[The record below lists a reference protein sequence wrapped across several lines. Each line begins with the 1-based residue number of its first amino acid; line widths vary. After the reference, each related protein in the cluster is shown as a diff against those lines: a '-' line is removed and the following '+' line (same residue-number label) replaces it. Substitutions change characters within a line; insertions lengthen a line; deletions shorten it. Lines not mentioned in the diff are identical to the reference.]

1 MGASMSTARRVFIS
15 YCHEDIDQETLE
27 FLLHIF
33 QSNAKKDYEVLIDRV
48 NLKYGDD
55 IPDFMSL
62 LDQVDSVVILLTP
75 AYKRK
80 TLTHSGGVHTEYTR
94 ILARYDQA
102 QTVRKGTTTA
112 TQPLHTFELIPVLFT
127 GDDSSSIPDE
137 LRHLRYLSLV
147 GLRVARDEHKQ
158 FMITKYA
165 EQKFIPEVLKIVGNW
180 RVSTTL
186 KSADFKRQYNELY
199 TRLFRELKANWSD
212 TTRAN
217 LDMLEGLF
225 VKTDAYKQIQKQDV
239 YFIIGRKGSGKSTIA
254 DVLAIKLKDEYK
266 GFIPLVAN
274 DFELEAL
281 YSLLGDQ
288 QIASDTTNVI
298 TRRRLFEY
306 AWELLIYIC
315 AIEILTSLGARG
327 KLTAEQSVHV
337 APLQTFMT
345 SLRYRTAIAPSTGVP
360 SHFWYAFSLAIDY
373 VRRVIDESE
382 PSQTQYYASIRSKLS
397 REAFL
402 AFSIGPEALEG
413 FGKIIDTCKKRFLIT
428 LDGFD
433 TKFDE
438 FRANS
443 ILKYQEQL
451 RARALFEI
459 EWLAALLLTTLELK
473 HDRRRNKFFEL
484 LEFCVT
490 VPKDRYLEVR
500 RSVRDGYRFAGKSC
514 SLEWTGIELAIL
526 MRKRMEK
533 LSGFETDPELEAE
546 ERLEEVHAKQFPTI
560 PFDLHFEYHGHN
572 YRITLFS
579 YVLRHSFWR
588 PRDILLHY
596 AKILAVA
603 ENMRKR
609 QLSVD
614 MIRRVVKEVNF
625 EVINTEFI
633 QEFKSIV
640 SNIEA
645 IVQSFSRSKQTLSY
659 SDAVAKVADINFDFA
674 IGELGVE
681 DADRKIEFL
690 YDIGFLGVLVSEELR
705 EKLGITHKHAF
716 YFNEGQA
723 IKRIGGKDKFS
734 DLVLI
739 IHPIFAEYLRLDV
752 STGELTLN
760 FDWDYLKQNEAMRHA
775 RT

>member
-1 MGASMSTARRVFIS
+1 MGAMRRVFIS
-15 YCHEDIDQETLE
+15 YCHEDVDQETLE

-33 QSNAKKDYEVLIDRV
+33 RTNAKKDYEILIDRI
-48 NLKYGDD
+48 NLQYGDD

-80 TLTHSGGVHTEYTR
+80 TLTHSGGVHAEYTR
-94 ILARYDQA
+94 ILARHDLA
-102 QTVRKGTTTA
+102 QTLRTA
-112 TQPLHTFELIPVLFT
+112 AFELIPVIFT
-127 GDDSSSIPDE
+127 GDESSSLPDE
-137 LRHLRYLSLV
+137 LKHLRYLSLV
-147 GLRVARDEHKQ
+147 GLRVARDKHKE
-158 FMITKYA
+158 FMITNYA
-165 EQKFIPEVLKIVGNW
+165 EQKFVQEIHKIIGNW

-186 KSADFKRQYNELY
+186 KSSEFKKQYHELY
-199 TRLFRELKANWSD
+199 TRLFRELKASWSD
-212 TTRAN
+212 TTAEN

-225 VKTDAYKQIQKQDV
+225 VKTDAYKQIQRQDV

-266 GFIPLVAN
+266 GFISLIAN
-274 DFELEAL
+274 DFELESL
-281 YSLLGDQ
+281 YALLGDQ
-288 QIASDTTNVI
+288 QTASDTTNVI
-298 TRRRLFEY
+298 SRRRLFEY

-315 AIEILTSLGARG
+315 AIEILASAHSRG
-327 KLTAEQSVHV
+327 KLSQEQATHV
-337 APLQTFMT
+337 KPLEEFIS
-345 SLRYRTAIAPSTGVP
+345 SLHYRTSIAPSTGVP
-360 SHFWYAFSLAIDY
+360 SHFWYAFSLSIDY
-373 VRRVIDESE
+373 VRRVIDDSES
-382 PSQTQYYASIRSKLS
+382 SQNQYYATVRSKLS
-397 REAFL
+397 REGFL
-402 AFSIGPEALEG
+402 AFAIGTEALDC
-413 FGKIIDTCKKRFLIT
+413 FGKIVATCKKRFLIT

-438 FRANS
+438 FRTNS
-443 ILKYQEQL
+443 ILKYPQQL
-451 RARALFEI
+451 RARAIFET
-459 EWLAALLLTTLELK
+459 EWLAALLLTTLDMK
-473 HDRRRNKFFEL
+473 HDRRINRFFEL

-500 RSVRDGYRFAGKSC
+500 GVRDGYRFTGKSC

-526 MRKRMEK
+526 MRKRLER
-533 LSGFETDPELEAE
+533 LTGFETNSALEAE
-546 ERLEEVHAKQFPTI
+546 DRLEEVHTKQFPTI
-560 PFDLHFEYHGHN
+560 PFELQFEYHGHA
-572 YRITLFS
+572 YRLTLFS

-603 ENMRKR
+603 ESMRR
-609 QLSVD
+609 RDLSIE

-625 EVINTEFI
+625 ELINTEFI

-640 SNIEA
+640 PNIEE
-645 IVQSFSRSKQTLSY
+645 IVQSFSKSKQILPY
-659 SDAVAKVADINFDFA
+659 ADVAAKVTGISFDFVT
-674 IGELGVE
+674 GELGVE
-681 DADRKIEFL
+681 DVDRKIEFL
-690 YDIGFLGVLVSEELR
+690 YDIGFIGILVNEDLR

-723 IKRIGGKDKFS
+723 IKRVGGKGWFS
-734 DLVLI
+734 DLMLI

-752 STGELTLN
+752 STGELTLF